1 MEKWKKSVVHL
12 NCYDSDL
19 SDSLGTALF
28 IKDKKDM
35 YLVTARH
42 VIMKSDST
50 LYENITDIKRPGG
63 LNGDH
68 EIMYKLDLA
77 NKEFR
82 SHFTP
87 VLVSNVIDD
96 IGVISLNSPATNGF
110 GEYLLR
116 NNYEPVDISVFNS
129 SEVNEGDDIFSVGF
143 PPTSN
148 INLLLG
154 TSSNELITLP
164 IYLFGKVAMSY
175 EDFTFFLGDISN
187 YRGNSGAPVIKE
199 DKVIG
204 LVKSQTC
211 SEIPLPG
218 RDNEYITIREP
229 LALITKTVEILKV
242 IKALQKNEW

>member
-1 MEKWKKSVVHL
+1 MDKWKKAVVHL
-12 NCYDSDL
+12 NCYNFESYE
-19 SDSLGTALF
+19 SLGTSLF
-28 IKDKKDM
+28 IKDKNNM

-63 LNGDH
+63 LNSDN

-77 NKEFR
+77 NREFR

-87 VLVSNVIDD
+87 VLVSNIKDD
-96 IGVISLNSPATNGF
+96 IGVISLNSPATQGF
-110 GEYLLR
+110 GEYLLQ
-116 NNYEPVDISVFNS
+116 NNYDPVDIAVFDS
-129 SEVNEGDDIFSVGF
+129 SEVKEGDDILSVGF
-143 PPTSN
+143 PPASD

-154 TSSNELITLP
+154 TESKELITLP
-164 IYLFGKVAMSY
+164 VYLFGKVAMNY
-175 EDFTFFLGDISN
+175 EDFTFLLGDISN
-187 YRGNSGAPVIKE
+187 YRGNSGSPVIKE
-199 DKVIG
+199 NKVIG

-211 SEIPLPG
+211 SEVPLPG
-218 RDNEYITIREP
+218 RENEYITIREP